1 MRWRRPLRMSRRVRR
16 GSWCAGL
23 IRGAWIVPNQV
34 RILIPGAD
42 VVHASEAVNAYKV
55 VSDGYDQAVADGAS
69 GFEGAA
75 HGTTSGARLSGG
87 VDSTAVGIA
96 QMGWSAAMQA
106 AAGQNTVAAGYTQ
119 TATDVGAHATR
130 PGAKSNDAAPV
141 APGFFTSAASGDGTT
156 SGAASFGGGNGG
168 NESDAGDEPSAS
180 GERATAGDHA
190 RDGKA
195 NGQGQT
201 RTYSRADL
209 GASPSDAAL
218 VAARQQGSDAAA
230 LA

>member
-1 MRWRRPLRMSRRVRR
+1 MGAFRRRHAEQRDDAGTLRECVE
-16 GSWCAGL
+16 CAGDDHCECPDESGGEASAG
-23 IRGAWIVPNQV
+23 IDSGRVQIVPNQV

-106 AAGQNTVAAGYTQ
+106 AAGQNTAAAGYTQ
-119 TATDVGAHATR
+119 TATDVGAHATS

-141 APGFFTSAASGDGTT
+141 APGFFTLLSSW
-156 SGAASFGGGNGG
+156 
-168 NESDAGDEPSAS
+168 
-180 GERATAGDHA
+180 R
-190 RDGKA
+190 
-195 NGQGQT
+195 
-201 RTYSRADL
+201 SRGL
-209 GASPSDAAL
+209 RCCG
-218 VAARQQGSDAAA
+218 
-230 LA
+230 